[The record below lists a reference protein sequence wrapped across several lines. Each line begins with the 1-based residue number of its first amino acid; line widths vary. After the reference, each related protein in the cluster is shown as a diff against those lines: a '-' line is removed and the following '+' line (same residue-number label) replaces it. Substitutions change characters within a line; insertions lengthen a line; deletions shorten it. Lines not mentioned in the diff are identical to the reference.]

1 VTRRATITSVA
12 LAAGV
17 SVSNVS
23 KVVNGQ
29 CGITIGTS
37 TRVQE
42 LVQEPG

>member
-1 VTRRATITSVA
+1 VTRRATITDAA
-12 LAAGV
+12 LAASV
-17 SVSNVS
+17 SVSTVP
-23 KVVNGQ
+23 KVVNGR